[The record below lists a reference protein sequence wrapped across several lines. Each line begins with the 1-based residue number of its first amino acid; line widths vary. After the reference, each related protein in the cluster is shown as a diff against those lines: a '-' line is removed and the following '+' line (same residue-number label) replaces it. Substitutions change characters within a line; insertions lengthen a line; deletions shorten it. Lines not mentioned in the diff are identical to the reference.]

1 MNFNN
6 FNMLGFNTAPAFT
19 FSMPAFMPQIP
30 PIFSFQPQLIPF
42 FGGFNFNT
50 PQNYDT
56 SFAQQ
61 PQTVGANFDSF
72 KLTDFSLDGFEPI
85 SYAPKP
91 LEFTLPTFDFTSTS
105 MTTSNS
111 KTAAAYK
118 SNTTANIKPN
128 PTTNLADVAQ
138 IYNKNKGVNLAQEV
152 LKDVKPRST
161 GYCATYVKSA
171 IQDAGLGS
179 YVSGH
184 AYQLPS
190 ILKNNKNFREVH
202 VAASDLNKLPAGC
215 VIAYDKGAANY
226 SKTYGHCEITLGNG
240 KAASDFITNNLR
252 VGDARVFVPV

>member
-6 FNMLGFNTAPAFT
+6 FNILGFNTSPAFT
-19 FSMPAFMPQIP
+19 FSMPAFMPQMP
-30 PIFSFQPQLIPF
+30 SIFSFQPQLTSF
-42 FGGFNFNT
+42 FGNFNFGFQ
-50 PQNYDT
+50 QNYDN
-56 SFAQQ
+56 SFAHA
-61 PQTVGANFDSF
+61 PQTVGTKFDSF

-91 LEFTLPTFDFTSTS
+91 LEFTLQAFDFTST
-105 MTTSNS
+105 TSNT

-118 SNTTANIKPN
+118 SHSATKINPN
-128 PTTNLADVAQ
+128 PATSLTDVAQ
-138 IYNKNKGVNLAQEV
+138 IYNKSKGLNLAQEV

-190 ILKNNKNFREVH
+190 ILKNNKNFKEVH

-252 VGDARVFVPV
+252 AANARVFVPV

>member
-1 MNFNN
+1 
-6 FNMLGFNTAPAFT
+6 MLGFNTAPALT
-19 FSMPAFMPQIP
+19 FSMPAFMPQMP
-30 PIFSFQPQLIPF
+30 PIFSFQPQLTSF
-42 FGGFNFNT
+42 FGGFNFGF
-50 PQNYDT
+50 PQNNNNP
-56 SFAQQ
+56 FNFE
-61 PQTVGANFDSF
+61 PQTVGTKFDSF

-85 SYAPKP
+85 SYVPKP
-91 LEFTLPTFDFTSTS
+91 LEFTLPSFDFT
-105 MTTSNS
+105 TTASNS
-111 KTAAAYK
+111 KTTAAYK
-118 SNTTANIKPN
+118 STASPKINPN
-128 PTTNLADVAQ
+128 PTTSLADVAQ

-152 LKDVKPRST
+152 LKDVNPRST

-190 ILKNNKNFREVH
+190 ILKNNKNFKEVH
-202 VAASDLNKLPAGC
+202 VAAGDLNKLPAGC

-252 VGDARVFVPV
+252 AADARVFVPV

>member
-6 FNMLGFNTAPAFT
+6 FSMLGFNTAPAFT
-19 FSMPAFMPQIP
+19 FSMPAFMPQMP
-30 PIFSFQPQLIPF
+30 SIFSFQPQMTSL
-42 FGGFNFNT
+42 FGGFNFEFQ
-50 PQNYDT
+50 QNYDNPFT
-56 SFAQQ
+56 HQ
-61 PQTVGANFDSF
+61 PQTIGTKFDSF

-91 LEFTLPTFDFTSTS
+91 LNFTLPSFDFTS
-105 MTTSNS
+105 TSNS

-118 SNTTANIKPN
+118 SKTAQKINPN
-128 PTTNLADVAQ
+128 PSTSLADVAQ

-161 GYCATYVKSA
+161 GYCAAYVKSA
-171 IQDAGLGS
+171 IQDAGLGN

-190 ILKNNKNFREVH
+190 ILKNNKNFKEVH

-252 VGDARVFVPV
+252 AADARVFVPV

>member
-6 FNMLGFNTAPAFT
+6 FNMFGFNAAPAFT
-19 FSMPAFMPQIP
+19 FSMPSLLPQIP
-30 PIFSFQPQLIPF
+30 PIFSFQPQRTSFL
-42 FGGFNFNT
+42 GGFNFGF
-50 PQNYDT
+50 PQNFDNP
-56 SFAQQ
+56 FAHQT
-61 PQTVGANFDSF
+61 QTVGAKFDSF

-85 SYAPKP
+85 SYVPKP
-91 LEFTLPTFDFTSTS
+91 LEFTLPSFDFTSTS
-105 MTTSNS
+105 TTTSNS
-111 KTAAAYK
+111 KTGTK
-118 SNTTANIKPN
+118 INPN
-128 PTTNLADVAQ
+128 PTTSIADVAQ
-138 IYNKNKGVNLAQEV
+138 IYNKNKGINLAQEV

-190 ILKNNKNFREVH
+190 ILKNNKNFKEVH
-202 VAASDLNKLPAGC
+202 VAAGDLNKLPAGC

-252 VGDARVFVPV
+252 AGDARVFVPV